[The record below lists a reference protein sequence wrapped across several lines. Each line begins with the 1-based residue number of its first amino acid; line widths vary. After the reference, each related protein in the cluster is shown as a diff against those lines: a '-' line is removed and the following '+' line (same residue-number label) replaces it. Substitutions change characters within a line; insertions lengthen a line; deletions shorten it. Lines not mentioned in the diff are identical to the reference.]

1 MSSYR
6 LRSERLREAAAE
18 KGDHSSYAVAK
29 RTGLAESTLSRLHR
43 GLAKPAT
50 GSLLILATTY
60 GLSMEDLV
68 EPGSGA
74 KENGDDSGAAT
85 PESLAETR
93 PNTTC
98 DQ

>member
-1 MSSYR
+1 MPTYR

-50 GSLLILATTY
+50 GSLLILAATY
-60 GLSMEDLV
+60 GLAMEDLV
-68 EPGSGA
+68 EPVPVA
-74 KENGDDSGAAT
+74 KESA
-85 PESLAETR
+85 
-93 PNTTC
+93 
-98 DQ
+98 